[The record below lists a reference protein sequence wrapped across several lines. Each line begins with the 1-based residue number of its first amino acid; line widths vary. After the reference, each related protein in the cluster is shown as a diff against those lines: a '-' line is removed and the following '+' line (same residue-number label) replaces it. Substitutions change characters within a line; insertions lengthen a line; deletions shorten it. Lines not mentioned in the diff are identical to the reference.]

1 MFMGYSNQL
10 ITVYHNL
17 AIMLDAGLPILRSMD
32 RAAEYAKGSLKRTL
46 IQVQNALSTE
56 GKTVHEAMDDHPR
69 VFSEF
74 DRTVVRAADQSGNLE
89 SCFKMLSEWYEFQR
103 KMTRIVLRGLTY
115 PVFIIHTAGIVIQL
129 PGLLMGSTPP
139 LQALINIAAFL
150 GMFFY
155 FPLFLVWLVFKQGKK
170 VPALRNLID
179 GIILRIPL
187 LGKGMRELCISRF
200 CKAFNMLFKA
210 GVPMSECFDLAPQA
224 AGNYWVSKM
233 FINGKEM
240 VAQGKMPSEGF
251 SRRLPTE
258 YIDLWTIGEES
269 GDMDRCVDK
278 IAELSAD
285 RADLRIGMF
294 ARALPWFIYL
304 IYMGIMVYLIV
315 QMAQATYGN
324 LELPF

>member
-1 MFMGYSNQL
+1 MGYGNQL

-17 AIMLDAGLPILRSMD
+17 ATMLNAGLPILRSMD
-32 RAAEYAKGSLKRTL
+32 RAAEYAKGSLKKVL
-46 IQVQNALSTE
+46 IQVQTALSTE
-56 GKTVHEAMDDHPR
+56 GKTVHEAMDEHPK
-69 VFSEF
+69 VFGEF

-89 SCFKMLSEWYEFQR
+89 ACFKMLSEWYEFQR
-103 KMTRIVLRGLTY
+103 KMRRIVFRGLTY
-115 PVFIIHTAGIVIQL
+115 PVFIIHMAAFVIQL
-129 PGLLMGSTPP
+129 PGLILGNVTLAQGLM
-139 LQALINIAAFL
+139 NIATFL
-150 GMFFY
+150 AMFFY
-155 FPLFLVWLVFKQGKK
+155 LPLFFIWLIFFKCSK
-170 VPALRNLID
+170 VPVFRKIVD
-179 GIILRIPL
+179 GLVLRIPL

-224 AGNYWVSKM
+224 TGNYWVSQM
-233 FINGKEM
+233 FIKGKDM
-240 VAQGKMPSEGF
+240 VAEGRMPSEGF

-278 IAELSAD
+278 IAEISAD

-304 IYMGIMVYLIV
+304 IYMGIMVYIILQMV
-315 QMAQATYGN
+315 QARVGN
-324 LELPF
+324 MEIPI

>member
-1 MFMGYSNQL
+1 MAHSSQL

-17 AIMLDAGLPILRSMD
+17 ATMLNAGLPILRSMD
-32 RAAEYAKGSLKRTL
+32 RAADYARGSLKRTL
-46 IQVQNALSTE
+46 VQVQNGLTRE
-56 GKTVHEAMDDHPR
+56 GKTVHEAMEDHPR
-69 VFSEF
+69 VFARF
-74 DRTVVRAADQSGNLE
+74 DRIVVKAADESGNLE
-89 SCFKMLSEWYEFQR
+89 ASFKMLSDWYEFQR
-103 KMTRIVLRGLTY
+103 KMKRIVFRGMVY
-115 PVFIIHTAGIVIQL
+115 PVFIIHAAGIVIQL
-129 PGLLMGSTPP
+129 PGVLLGKVTV
-139 LQALINIAAFL
+139 LQALINMGLFL
-150 GMFFY
+150 GAFFY
-155 FPLFLVWLVFKQGKK
+155 LPALVIWLIFYQGQK
-170 VPALRNLID
+170 VPGLRQAVD
-179 GIILRIPL
+179 GLTLRIPL

-224 AGNYWVSKM
+224 AGNYWVSRM
-233 FINGKEM
+233 FLPGKDM

-278 IAELSAD
+278 IAELAAD

-294 ARALPWFIYL
+294 ARALPWCIYL

-315 QMAQATYGN
+315 TMLQSAYSNVGAQ
-324 LELPF
+324 F